1 MTDDVV
7 QSLWDE
13 HVAWSGTASHLKSRR
28 GFWRNAVLTLTV
40 LGAALQTTAATIP
53 AAQLAAGLAGTVAL
67 ALVPLMVRYFL
78 TSEQTR
84 KWLRA
89 RSVSEGIKSEIYR
102 YRAGAEPYAGSDA
115 LEVLRRKVKDIR
127 TWGQDL
133 ELERAKIGSPT
144 SPAPPGLDADAY
156 LQRRV
161 RQQVKDYYRPNA
173 WKNARLA
180 ERYRWAEI
188 ALSALAAALGAVAT
202 FFGDPGSA
210 KLGPWVAVLT
220 TVGGSI
226 AAHAAAG
233 RYDFQATTFFA
244 TARQLEDLALE
255 WEACGG
261 KDSLREWSEFVRA
274 CEESISAENR
284 GWMAKFDEK
293 A

>member
-1 MTDDVV
+1 MADDVV

-13 HVAWSGTASHLKSRR
+13 HVAWSGTASRLKSRR
-28 GFWRNAVLTLTV
+28 TFWRNTVLALTV
-40 LGAALQTTAATIP
+40 LGAALQTTAATFP
-53 AAQLAAGLAGTVAL
+53 AGKWVAGLLGTVAL
-67 ALVPLMVRYFL
+67 ALVPILVRYLL
-78 TSEQTR
+78 TSEDTR

-115 LEVLRRKVKDIR
+115 LELLRRKVKEIR
-127 TWGQDL
+127 AWGKDL
-133 ELERAKIGSPT
+133 EFERAKIGSPT

-156 LQRRV
+156 LHQRV
-161 RQQVKDYYRPNA
+161 REQIKDYYRPNA
-173 WKNARLA
+173 SASARLA

-188 ALSALAAALGAVAT
+188 VLAALAATLGAVAT
-202 FFGDPGSA
+202 FFGDTGAA

-220 TVGGSI
+220 TVGGGI

-255 WEACGG
+255 WESCSE
-261 KDSLREWSEFVRA
+261 KKSPKEWSEFVRA
-274 CEESISAENR
+274 CEEAISAENR

>member
-13 HVAWSGTASHLKSRR
+13 HVAWSGTAARLKSRR
-28 GFWRNAVLTLTV
+28 THWRNAVLTLTV
-40 LGAALQTTAATIP
+40 LGAALQTTAATMK
-53 AAQLAAGLAGTVAL
+53 AAQLPAGLAGTVAL

-78 TSEQTR
+78 TSEETR

-115 LEVLRRKVKDIR
+115 LAVLRRKVKDIR
-127 TWGQDL
+127 TWGKDL
-133 ELERAKIGSPT
+133 ELERARIGSPT
-144 SPAPPGLDADAY
+144 KPAPSELDTDAY
-156 LQRRV
+156 LQQRI
-161 RQQVKDYYRPNA
+161 RQQVKGYYRPNA
-173 WKNARLA
+173 QKNARLA

-188 ALSALAAALGAVAT
+188 ALAALAAALSAVAT

-210 KLGPWVAVLT
+210 TLGPWVAVLT

-233 RYDFQATTFFA
+233 RFDFQAATYFA

-255 WEACGG
+255 WETCSQ
-261 KDSLREWSEFVRA
+261 KDSPKEWSEFVRA
-274 CEESISAENR
+274 CEEAISAENR

-293 A
+293 T